1 MRGGFEEIIGLNL
14 KRFSPSEAKAKHIEI
29 ARRSLNAFLA
39 RQSDKPSYTILVDG
53 VEALTEDG
61 VRPYGVIEY
70 VFLRMGQVGKLA
82 VQTARDLS
90 PVQSGR
96 YKQSWM
102 LIADRVLVG
111 ENSIPSDVKELILV
125 NNQPYARKIHT
136 RGARLRGVP
145 PGIVERVRQ
154 IILRRFRQTI
164 VIDLRYIELTNAYVL
179 KHDYIQVRKS
189 GRLRLHTKAGTEL
202 TYPALVMTPKY

>member
-1 MRGGFEEIIGLNL
+1 
-14 KRFSPSEAKAKHIEI
+14 
-29 ARRSLNAFLA
+29 
-39 RQSDKPSYTILVDG
+39 
-53 VEALTEDG
+53 
-61 VRPYGVIEY
+61 
-70 VFLRMGQVGKLA
+70 
-82 VQTARDLS
+82 
-90 PVQSGR
+90 
-96 YKQSWM
+96 
-102 LIADRVLVG
+102 LVG

-154 IILRRFRQTI
+154 IILWRFRQT
-164 VIDLRYIELTNAYVL
+164 VVVDLRYIELTNAYVL